1 MRRSQSNLSILK
13 PKQSVGIDVT
23 LDRLEKICK
32 FLYSF
37 AKGEKILAGLAI
49 SGASKPE
56 ISEKISSDL
65 KVTIFHF
72 LCKQWTLP
80 YTIDEFFERKL

>member
-1 MRRSQSNLSILK
+1 MYSQIFQVLK

-72 LCKQWTLP
+72 LFKQTVYCGLC
-80 YTIDEFFERKL
+80 LVQ